1 MGNFFKASILAAGL
15 LCLGAMQSAKA
26 DMITPTTG
34 SSSADTFTGVDI
46 FAVTS
51 TLHPFG
57 VTPIICPGTGS
68 ACNQPQFGSTAP
80 IFEVAT
86 VTFDTGGGYTITE
99 TTPSGNGSTVTVN
112 QNVSPTTETGYCA
125 AAGPSIFTTGAS
137 ALSVNAGTECTAGGM
152 NGFVYDGSGNGA
164 PGYAVLTYLGNGV
177 FSVTDN
183 SFQIAFQLPTST
195 TPEPSSLLMLGSG
208 LLGLMGLGFRRKA
221 LV

>member
-1 MGNFFKASILAAGL
+1 LVICFGL
-15 LCLGAMQSAKA
+15 SYAAKA

-34 SSSADTFTGVDI
+34 SSTADSFTGVDI
-46 FAVTS
+46 YAVTGS
-51 TLHPFG
+51 LNPFG
-57 VTPIICPGTGS
+57 VTPITCPGTGS
-68 ACNQPQFGSTAP
+68 ACNQSVFGSTSP
-80 IFEVAT
+80 VFEVAT

-112 QNVSPTTETGYCA
+112 QNVSPTMDPGYCA
-125 AAGPSIFTTGAS
+125 AAGPSIFNTSAS
-137 ALSVNAGTECTAGGM
+137 ALTVATGTECTAGGAS
-152 NGFVYDGSGNGA
+152 GFVYDGNNNGA
-164 PGYAVLTYLGNGV
+164 PGTAVLSYLGNGV

-183 SFQIAFQLPTST
+183 SFQIAFQLTTS